1 MEVESHFCANCLE
14 NIPLAEARMKKN
26 RCATCF
32 DCPSC
37 THTMSTR
44 AVPLST
50 PNPDDPKKVIT
61 RKVYYLVCG
70 FCRWTSRDIGLPDQ
84 TVATGGWPERENPNT
99 QRINQLL
106 EHYKVL
112 ATKERQEKDS
122 SPMASLV
129 LIDSFEKLPDQILYP
144 YVEPNDLQN
153 HKSAVRCQV
162 STKEAMGLLYSSGMF
177 SYRQYWSKDQFNS
190 TQIGGHAELTGSE
203 AVERCVRPLP
213 AVSRLISSPISYQAV
228 SLGSQQ
234 SKSLPGTWVVKKC
247 VSVSFYF
254 VFWARLKTDP
264 RVTSDCG
271 ITHRDRYKTFRRHFE
286 IGKIKDGFALEGV
299 EFVEMAPG
307 VVLSGKKFVPRRS
320 YLHYSDKFGLTA
332 MVARKRAGLP
342 PLGGLAYKDDGGNA
356 PEVLASIATEEVEQ
370 LPEDIFTKP
379 VDISKVTTLPQ
390 RLSQP
395 DFQPLLTQGLLPVH
409 KQFLIKRS
417 QRCRMCEHN
426 VSKPEYNPA
435 STKFKIQLF
444 AYYHVPEVRLVTCEP
459 LRPGDV
465 SELIIKLSN
474 PTQHQTT
481 IQFAPLPSP
490 EEELA
495 ELDKELEEKKKKRE
509 ADRKEG
515 EAKVTSLQDDIS
527 LVLPSLTRQLSIAE
541 DSRPVKINLT
551 GDLKLPTCS
560 VVLPPRDD
568 AAEYDDSGDI
578 HNFQDDIKV
587 VVWRKANKAAVK
599 LAVQPHDTISHD
611 GVDVRTGFVL
621 KYSYVNTIT
630 TLEQKTPQSVEL
642 QARVYL
648 NIGKTVGS
656 Q

>member
-1 MEVESHFCANCLE
+1 MRKTLSSIRINTAFKRNLYVESHFCANCLE

-44 AVPLST
+44 AVSLST
-50 PNPDDPKKVIT
+50 PNPDDPKKVT
-61 RKVYYLVCG
+61 THKVYYLVCG

-84 TVATGGWPERENPNT
+84 TVGMYHQIDQFNSRLGGYLIPTGGWPERENPNT

-106 EHYKVL
+106 EYYKVL
-112 ATKERQEKDS
+112 ATIERQKKD
-122 SPMASLV
+122 
-129 LIDSFEKLPDQILYP
+129 
-144 YVEPNDLQN
+144 
-153 HKSAVRCQV
+153 R
-162 STKEAMGLLYSSGMF
+162 
-177 SYRQYWSKDQFNS
+177 
-190 TQIGGHAELTGSE
+190 
-203 AVERCVRPLP
+203 
-213 AVSRLISSPISYQAV
+213 
-228 SLGSQQ
+228 
-234 SKSLPGTWVVKKC
+234 
-247 VSVSFYF
+247 
-254 VFWARLKTDP
+254 
-264 RVTSDCG
+264 
-271 ITHRDRYKTFRRHFE
+271 
-286 IGKIKDGFALEGV
+286 
-299 EFVEMAPG
+299 
-307 VVLSGKKFVPRRS
+307 KKFVPRRS
-320 YLHYSDKFGLTA
+320 YLHYNDKFGLTA

-379 VDISKVTTLPQ
+379 IDISKVTTLPQ

-417 QRCRMCEHN
+417 QRCRVCEHN
-426 VSKPEYNPA
+426 VSKPEYNPS

-459 LRPGDV
+459 LRPGDI

-481 IQFAPLPSP
+481 IQFASLPSP
-490 EEELA
+490 EEERA
-495 ELDKELEEKKKKRE
+495 ELDKELEERKKKRE

-515 EAKVTSLQDDIS
+515 EAKMTSLQDDIS

-541 DSRPVKINLT
+541 DSRPVKMNLT

-599 LAVQPHDTISHD
+599 LAVQPHNTISHD

>member
-1 MEVESHFCANCLE
+1 
-14 NIPLAEARMKKN
+14 MKKN
-26 RCATCF
+26 RCGTCF

-44 AVPLST
+44 AVSLST
-50 PNPDDPKKVIT
+50 PNPDDPKKVTT

-112 ATKERQEKDS
+112 ATKERQEKD
-122 SPMASLV
+122 
-129 LIDSFEKLPDQILYP
+129 
-144 YVEPNDLQN
+144 
-153 HKSAVRCQV
+153 R
-162 STKEAMGLLYSSGMF
+162 
-177 SYRQYWSKDQFNS
+177 
-190 TQIGGHAELTGSE
+190 
-203 AVERCVRPLP
+203 
-213 AVSRLISSPISYQAV
+213 
-228 SLGSQQ
+228 
-234 SKSLPGTWVVKKC
+234 
-247 VSVSFYF
+247 
-254 VFWARLKTDP
+254 
-264 RVTSDCG
+264 
-271 ITHRDRYKTFRRHFE
+271 
-286 IGKIKDGFALEGV
+286 
-299 EFVEMAPG
+299 
-307 VVLSGKKFVPRRS
+307 KKFVPRRS

-379 VDISKVTTLPQ
+379 LDISKVTTLPQ

-395 DFQPLLTQGLLPVH
+395 DFQPLLTQGLLPIH

-417 QRCRMCEHN
+417 QRCRVCEHN
-426 VSKPEYNPA
+426 VKM
-435 STKFKIQLF
+435 
-444 AYYHVPEVRLVTCEP
+444 
-459 LRPGDV
+459 
-465 SELIIKLSN
+465 
-474 PTQHQTT
+474 
-481 IQFAPLPSP
+481 
-490 EEELA
+490 
-495 ELDKELEEKKKKRE
+495 
-509 ADRKEG
+509 
-515 EAKVTSLQDDIS
+515 TSLRDDIS
-527 LVLPSLTRQLSIAE
+527 LVLPSLTRQLSTAE
-541 DSRPVKINLT
+541 DSRPVKMNLT

-568 AAEYDDSGDI
+568 AAEYDDSGDT

-599 LAVQPHDTISHD
+599 LAVQPHGTLSQD
-611 GVDVRTGFVL
+611 GVDVRTGFML

-630 TLEQKTPQSVEL
+630 TLEQKTPQRVEL

-648 NIGKTVGS
+648 NVGKTVGS

>member
-1 MEVESHFCANCLE
+1 ME

-44 AVPLST
+44 AVPIST

-84 TVATGGWPERENPNT
+84 TVGIGKVELEEVNPHLRGEKVENHLGKTTP
-99 QRINQLL
+99 
-106 EHYKVL
+106 
-112 ATKERQEKDS
+112 S
-122 SPMASLV
+122 SPDRDSNLDLPV
-129 LIDSFEKLPDQILYP
+129 LNSRAQHNK
-144 YVEPNDLQN
+144 
-153 HKSAVRCQV
+153 RV
-162 STKEAMGLLYSSGMF
+162 SQL
-177 SYRQYWSKDQFNS
+177 R
-190 TQIGGHAELTGSE
+190 
-203 AVERCVRPLP
+203 
-213 AVSRLISSPISYQAV
+213 
-228 SLGSQQ
+228 
-234 SKSLPGTWVVKKC
+234 
-247 VSVSFYF
+247 
-254 VFWARLKTDP
+254 
-264 RVTSDCG
+264 
-271 ITHRDRYKTFRRHFE
+271 HR
-286 IGKIKDGFALEGV
+286 G
-299 EFVEMAPG
+299 
-307 VVLSGKKFVPRRS
+307 GKKFVPRRS

-356 PEVLASIATEEVEQ
+356 PEVLASIAREEVEQ

-426 VSKPEYNPA
+426 VSKPD
-435 STKFKIQLF
+435 
-444 AYYHVPEVRLVTCEP
+444 YHVPEVRLVTCEP

-490 EEELA
+490 EEERA

-541 DSRPVKINLT
+541 DSRPVKMNLT